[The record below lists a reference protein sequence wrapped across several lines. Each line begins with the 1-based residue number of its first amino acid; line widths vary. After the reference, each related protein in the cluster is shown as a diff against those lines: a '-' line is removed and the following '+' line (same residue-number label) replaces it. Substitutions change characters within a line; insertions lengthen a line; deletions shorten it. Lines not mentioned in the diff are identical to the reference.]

1 MSDYLSRAGKT
12 ILIIVIVV
20 GTLNMLH
27 KWPNKEQEGVV
38 VGQTPEIK
46 ADIPQNAPQVELR
59 VQVTAY
65 CPCKKCC
72 GKWADG
78 QTASGYWI
86 QPGDR
91 FVAAPK
97 HIPFGTKLIV
107 PGYNND
113 QPVEV
118 KDRGGAITVQR
129 LDVFFDTH
137 QEALNWGVKYL
148 EIKQ

>member
-1 MSDYLSRAGKT
+1 MKPTFMIFLLIVFSVLIIFGAYLAKIKSHIMRDVQILTPTKT
-12 ILIIVIVV
+12 I
-20 GTLNMLH
+20 
-27 KWPNKEQEGVV
+27 
-38 VGQTPEIK
+38 
-46 ADIPQNAPQVELR
+46 R
-59 VQVTAY
+59 VTAY
-65 CPCKKCC
+65 CPCEKCC

-97 HIPFGTKLIV
+97 HIPFGTKFIV

-118 KDRGGAITVQR
+118 KDRGGAITVER
-129 LDVFFDTH
+129 LDVFFGFDPNNPCDPH
-137 QEALNWGVKYL
+137 QKALEWGVKYL
-148 EIKQ
+148 EVKIVKD